1 MRRPV
6 AMLGLAAVLVAFA
19 GCRHACGDRC
29 GSGPFSRGSAGR
41 AACPDPVLGV
51 PVSNPGGPAGMLIPS
66 GGGSTEDLP
75 PPGGYL
81 PPPNVPLAPPKAAPP
96 PTSDGLGTLPAPK
109 FGVPV
114 GKGN

>member
-6 AMLGLAAVLVAFA
+6 TMLGLAAVLVASA

-29 GSGPFSRGSAGR
+29 GSGLFSRGSAGR
-41 AACPDPVLGV
+41 AACPDPVVGV
-51 PVSNPGGPAGMLIPS
+51 PVSYPGGSAGVLIP
-66 GGGSTEDLP
+66 GGTSTEELQ

-81 PPPNVPLAPPKAAPP
+81 PPAGLPAPRTPAPP
-96 PTSDGLGTLPAPK
+96 PGDGLGSLPPPK
-109 FGVPV
+109 IGVPV